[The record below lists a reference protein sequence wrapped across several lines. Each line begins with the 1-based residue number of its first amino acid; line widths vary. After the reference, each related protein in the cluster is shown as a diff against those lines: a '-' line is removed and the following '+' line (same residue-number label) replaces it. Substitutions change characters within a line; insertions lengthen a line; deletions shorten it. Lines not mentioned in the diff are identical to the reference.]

1 MIFGCLA
8 DWLAGGMVGWL
19 ISDWLDAS
27 LIDWW
32 LVGVDRSV
40 LVGRRFWLLYVWL
53 VSCLVVERLLG

>member
-1 MIFGCLA
+1 MYKRQA